1 VLARLRRGEGREGAL
16 SPQDGAAQE
25 STCLASG
32 YDAFPG
38 DAASRV
44 LADGAID
51 MASDPIEL
59 SRPRVLK
66 AIPLAALVL
75 AVAVAGCGFSS
86 GSARAE
92 SAVRDVFGQT
102 DKLGTL
108 ESVSCEHSKAPQPDT
123 QAELVFY
130 DCQVTTTEDGKA
142 TWCLVDGPAGMAPL
156 PVSCASG
163 QPGR

>member
-1 VLARLRRGEGREGAL
+1 MRRFIV
-16 SPQDGAAQE
+16 S
-25 STCLASG
+25 
-32 YDAFPG
+32 PG

-75 AVAVAGCGFSS
+75 AAAVAGCGFSS

-102 DKLGTL
+102 HKLGTL
-108 ESVSCEHSKAPQPDT
+108 ESVSCEESKAPQPHT
-123 QAELVFY
+123 QVELAFY

-163 QPGR
+163 LPGR

>member
-1 VLARLRRGEGREGAL
+1 
-16 SPQDGAAQE
+16 
-25 STCLASG
+25 
-32 YDAFPG
+32 
-38 DAASRV
+38 
-44 LADGAID
+44 

-66 AIPLAALVL
+66 AMPLVALVL
-75 AVAVAGCGFSS
+75 AAAVAGCGFSS
-86 GSARAE
+86 GGSARAE

-108 ESVSCEHSKAPQPDT
+108 ESVSCGESKAPQPPT
-123 QAELVFY
+123 QVELAFY

-163 QPGR
+163 LPGR

>member
-1 VLARLRRGEGREGAL
+1 VRGFIV
-16 SPQDGAAQE
+16 
-25 STCLASG
+25 
-32 YDAFPG
+32 FPG

-59 SRPRVLK
+59 SGPRVLK
-66 AIPLAALVL
+66 ANLLAALVL
-75 AVAVAGCGFSS
+75 AAAVAGCGFSS

-108 ESVSCEHSKAPQPDT
+108 ESVSCEESKAPQPHT
-123 QAELVFY
+123 QVELAFY
-130 DCQVTTTEDGKA
+130 DCLVTTTEDGKA
-142 TWCLVDGPAGMAPL
+142 TWCLVDGPEGMAPL

-163 QPGR
+163 LPDG